1 MLRGRGGTE
10 AFARTEHPV
19 GSSFVLLDGQP
30 VAIDP
35 AAIAATETL
44 SLATIGLADSE
55 PVVAAIS
62 DPGATLRPLTP
73 VHPRA
78 RQTAEGGMILSWTRR
93 ARGAWTWPDGI
104 EAPLNEQ
111 REAYLV
117 GLGDTGQPALR
128 WELDGPRLELS
139 AATFAQISVEYSG
152 QSLWVR
158 QIGSH
163 AASQSLLLTTLD

>member
-1 MLRGRGGTE
+1 MVRRRGGE
-10 AFARTEHPV
+10 IAWLPIWRTHS
-19 GSSFVLLDGQP
+19 G
-30 VAIDP
+30 
-35 AAIAATETL
+35 
-44 SLATIGLADSE
+44 
-55 PVVAAIS
+55 
-62 DPGATLRPLTP
+62 
-73 VHPRA
+73 
-78 RQTAEGGMILSWTRR
+78 
-93 ARGAWTWPDGI
+93 WPDGI

-128 WELDGPRLELS
+128 WELDSPRLELS
-139 AATFAQISVEYSG
+139 AATFAQISVEHSG